1 MRLLLIS
8 SSLVHG
14 HGYLDHAEAELRDF
28 LGATR
33 RLLFVPFAQTDHD
46 GYTARVRDR
55 LAALDIAVEG
65 LHAAADPLAAIAAA
79 DAIFVGGGNTFCLL
93 AELQRRA
100 LLPALRARVDAGAAY
115 IGSSAGTN
123 LAGLTIGSTNDMPI
137 VWPATPQGLGLVPF
151 NLNPHYLDPD
161 PRSTH
166 MGETRETRIREF
178 HEHNVQP
185 VLGLREPAMLR
196 REGETLN
203 LLPDPPGLELR
214 GGAGARLFR
223 RGEAPAE
230 IAPGAALDA
239 LLRP

>member
-1 MRLLLIS
+1 VRLLLIS

-28 LGATR
+28 LGPIR

-46 GYTARVRDR
+46 GYTARVRER
-55 LAALDIAVEG
+55 LATLEVAVDG
-65 LHAAADPLAAIAAA
+65 LHAAADPLAAIAGA
-79 DAIFVGGGNTFCLL
+79 DALFVGGGNTFCLL

-100 LLPALRARVDAGAAY
+100 LLPALRARVGAGAAY

-123 LAGLTIGSTNDMPI
+123 LAGLTVGSTNDMPV
-137 VWPATPQGLGLVPF
+137 VWPADLQALALLPF
-151 NLNPHYLDPD
+151 NLNPHYVDPD

-166 MGETRETRIREF
+166 MGETREARLREF
-178 HEHNVQP
+178 HEHNLQP

-196 REGETLN
+196 REGDALT
-203 LLPDPPGLELR
+203 LR
-214 GGAGARLFR
+214 GAAGARLFR

-230 IAPGAALDA
+230 VAPGAGLDA

>member
-14 HGYLDHAEAELRDF
+14 LGYLDHAEAELRDF

-33 RLLFVPFAQTDHD
+33 RLLFVPFAQADHE
-46 GYTARVRDR
+46 GYTARVRER
-55 LAALDIAVEG
+55 FAALEIEVEG
-65 LHAAADPLAAIAAA
+65 LHAAADPQAAIAGA
-79 DAIFVGGGNTFCLL
+79 DAMFVGGGNTFCLL

-100 LLPALRARVDAGAAY
+100 LLAALRARVMAGAAY

-123 LAGLTIGSTNDMPI
+123 LAGLTIGSTNDMPV
-137 VWPATPQGLGLVPF
+137 VWPSGLQALALLPF

-166 MGETRETRIREF
+166 MGETREARIREF
-178 HEHNVQP
+178 HEHNPQP

-196 REGETLN
+196 REGDALN
-203 LLPDPPGLELR
+203 LR
-214 GGAGARLFR
+214 GAGGARLFR

-230 IAPGAALDA
+230 VAPSADLDA

>member
-28 LGATR
+28 LGATK
-33 RLLFVPFAQTDHD
+33 RLLFAPFAQADHEA
-46 GYTARVRDR
+46 YTARVQAR
-55 LAALDIAVEG
+55 LTAMGLEVDG
-65 LHAAADPLAAIAAA
+65 LHTAAEPLAAIAGASA
-79 DAIFVGGGNTFCLL
+79 VFVGGGNTFCLL
-93 AELQRRA
+93 AELQRRG
-100 LLPALRARVDAGAAY
+100 LLTALRARVDAGAAY

-123 LAGLTIGSTNDMPI
+123 LAGQTIGTTNDMPI
-137 VWPATPQGLGLVPF
+137 VWPADLQALALLPF
-151 NLNPHYLDPD
+151 NLNPHYLDQD

-166 MGETRETRIREF
+166 MGETREVRIREF
-178 HEHNVQP
+178 HERNQQP

-196 REGETLN
+196 REGHALS
-203 LLPDPPGLELR
+203 LR
-214 GGAGARLFR
+214 GTGGARLFR

-230 IAPGAALDA
+230 LAPAAVLDA

>member
-1 MRLLLIS
+1 MRLLLLS

-28 LGATR
+28 LGPVR
-33 RLLFVPFAQTDHD
+33 RLLFVPFAQADHH

-55 LAALDIAVEG
+55 LAALMVAVEG
-65 LHAAADPLAAIAAA
+65 LHAAADPLAAIASA
-79 DAIFVGGGNTFCLL
+79 DAVFVGGGNTFCLL

-100 LLPALRARVDAGAAY
+100 LLPALRARVNAGAPY

-123 LAGLTIGSTNDMPI
+123 LAGLTIGSTNDMPV
-137 VWPATPQGLGLVPF
+137 VWPADLHALALLPF
-151 NLNPHYLDPD
+151 NLNPHYLDAD
-161 PRSTH
+161 PHSTH
-166 MGETRETRIREF
+166 MGETREARLREF
-178 HEHNVQP
+178 HEHNHQP

-196 REGETLN
+196 REGEALN
-203 LLPDPPGLELR
+203 LR
-214 GGAGARLFR
+214 GNGGARLFR

-230 IAPGAALDA
+230 LAPGAALDA